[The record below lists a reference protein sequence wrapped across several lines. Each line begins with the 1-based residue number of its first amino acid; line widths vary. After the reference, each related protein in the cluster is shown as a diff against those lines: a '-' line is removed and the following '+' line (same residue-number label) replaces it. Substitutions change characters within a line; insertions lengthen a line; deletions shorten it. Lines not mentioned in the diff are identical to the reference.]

1 MPSPMD
7 LAALS
12 GAQGVAERYQAF
24 ENAHPMRNLAEVFDH
39 PADTTDP
46 IFEISKPM
54 HGQRISTRELG
65 LLTFV
70 RNLNRAV
77 FLSIDPEAQVSVK
90 SWTKSGTDGLPQGGG
105 VMTVVRG
112 PVLEKAAVNMSVVW
126 GPSYPSI
133 EKEYS
138 GQPFFAAGVS
148 LICHPYNPNAPI
160 AHMNIRVLKVGAGD
174 DYLFWMGGGGDLTPM
189 VRFQEDT
196 DGFHAAFRSACEA
209 HPLGDYTKFK
219 QWCDEYFFIPHR
231 GETRG
236 VGGIFFDYLKVS
248 GETDLGLLLN
258 TAQVFAH
265 RYAEILQRRV
275 PMAFSDELKEQHL
288 YWRGR
293 YAEFNLVHDRG
304 TRFGLMSGGNIE
316 AIFASLPPVVKW

>member
-1 MPSPMD
+1 MD

-24 ENAHPMRNLAEVFDH
+24 ENAHPMRTLSEVLDH
-39 PADTTDP
+39 PVDPADP

-54 HGQRISTRELG
+54 HGRRISTRELG

-90 SWTKSGTDGLPQGGG
+90 PWTKSGADGSPQGGG

-112 PVLEKAAVNMSVVW
+112 PVLEKAAVNMSAVW

-209 HPLGDYTKFK
+209 HPLGDYSKFK